1 MEGKDNSAFY
11 QELSHVCVCVC
22 ACVCVCVCRKD
33 ALNEEES
40 KWEMIF
46 KEKTQTTEPG
56 LEGAEC

>member
-1 MEGKDNSAFY
+1 M
-11 QELSHVCVCVC
+11 CVCVC
-22 ACVCVCVCRKD
+22 ARACVCVCRKD